1 MRLLFIAVLRNRGV
15 VDPAGA
21 SHNLRFTQLREGI
34 MRSLLRS
41 AVVAGLALLTFM
53 ADGFAAEQTLKIVFP
68 FSAGGSGDAVARLVA
83 EHLQKS
89 LGRPVIVENKVGAG
103 GRIGALAVK
112 DALPDGSTLL
122 FAGSS
127 QLTLQPHIYPD
138 LGYDPA
144 VDLAPISQVV
154 RFDQAL
160 AISSQVPAKSVK
172 ELVVWLKAN
181 PDKAIYGS
189 PGAGTFPHFA
199 GIEFGRLSG
208 VDFRHI
214 PYRGTS
220 AALPD
225 LLSGRIAVYIASQA
239 ELIELHKSGSI
250 RILATT
256 GSSRF
261 TTLPDIPTLKES
273 GIDVVV
279 PGWFGFY
286 APAGM
291 PAELVERLQN
301 EIIAIVRLPDVH
313 AKILAIGYE
322 PTATTSAELKK
333 IQLAEFE
340 RWGPIVKASGY
351 KP

>member
-1 MRLLFIAVLRNRGV
+1 MTFA
-15 VDPAGA
+15 AA
-21 SHNLRFTQLREGI
+21 SC
-34 MRSLLRS
+34 
-41 AVVAGLALLTFM
+41 
-53 ADGFAAEQTLKIVFP
+53 FAAEQTLKIVFP
-68 FSAGGSGDAVARLVA
+68 FSAGGSADAVARLVA

-89 LGRPVIVENKVGAG
+89 IGRPVIVENKVGAS

-127 QLTLQPHIYPD
+127 QLTLQPHLYPD

-144 VDLAPISQVV
+144 VDFAPVSRVV
-154 RFDQAL
+154 MFDQAL
-160 AISSQVPAKSVK
+160 AISSHVPAQSVK
-172 ELVVWLKAN
+172 ELVAWLKAN
-181 PDKAIYGS
+181 PDKAVCGS

-208 VDFRHI
+208 VDFRHT
-214 PYRGTS
+214 PYRGTP

-225 LLSGRIAVYIASQA
+225 LLSGRIAVFIASPA

-256 GSSRF
+256 GSSRS
-261 TTLPDIPTLKES
+261 TILPDVPTLKES

-279 PGWFGFY
+279 SGWFAFY
-286 APAGM
+286 ASART

-301 EIIAIVRLPDVH
+301 EIIAIMRLPDVH
-313 AKILAIGYE
+313 AKILTIGFE
-322 PTATTSAELKK
+322 PTATTSTELKK

-340 RWGPIVKASGY
+340 RWGLIVKTSGY
-351 KP
+351 KPQQ

>member
-1 MRLLFIAVLRNRGV
+1 
-15 VDPAGA
+15 
-21 SHNLRFTQLREGI
+21 

-41 AVVAGLALLTFM
+41 VILAGLASM
-53 ADGFAAEQTLKIVFP
+53 AFPAAGCFAAEQALKIVFP
-68 FSAGGSGDAVARLVA
+68 FSAGGSADAVSRLVA
-83 EHLQKS
+83 EHLQNS
-89 LGRPVIVENKVGAG
+89 LGRPVIVENKVGAS

-112 DALPDGSTLL
+112 DAPPDGSTLL

-127 QLTLQPHIYPD
+127 QLTLQPHLYPD

-144 VDLAPISQVV
+144 ADFVPISQVV

-160 AISSQVPAKSVK
+160 AISSNVPAQSVK
-172 ELVVWLKAN
+172 ELLVWLKAN

-199 GIEFGRLSG
+199 GMEFGRLG
-208 VDFRHI
+208 GLDFRHVA
-214 PYRGTS
+214 YRGTP

-225 LLSGRIAVYIASQA
+225 LLSGRIAVFVSSPA

-256 GSSRF
+256 GSSRSMI
-261 TTLPDIPTLKES
+261 LPDVPTLREN
-273 GIDVVV
+273 GIDVEV
-279 PGWFGFY
+279 PGWFAFY
-286 APAGM
+286 APART
-291 PAELVERLQN
+291 PAELIERLQN
-301 EIIAIVRLPDVH
+301 EIIAIIRLPDVH
-313 AKILAIGYE
+313 TKILAVGFE

-333 IQLAEFE
+333 IQLADFE

-351 KP
+351 KSQQ